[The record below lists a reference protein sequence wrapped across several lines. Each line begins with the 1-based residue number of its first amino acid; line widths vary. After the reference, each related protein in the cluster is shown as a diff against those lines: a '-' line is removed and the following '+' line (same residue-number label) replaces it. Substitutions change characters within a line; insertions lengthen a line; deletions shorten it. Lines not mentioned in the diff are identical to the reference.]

1 MSSSSLALNVEAQ
14 DGALTAERV
23 ETKYL
28 VPPERLPGLLQRVSS
43 RLSAHPFTGENTHP
57 GGALYMVTSLY
68 LDTPSGANFLAA
80 RENASKNLKLRLREY
95 SEVQEPSCAL
105 VTDAPV
111 LSPPEPWLWLEL
123 KQREGST
130 TSKRRLRISRAKL
143 ANLFVGS
150 RHGQELSQEQ
160 EQEQRQV
167 EALLSH
173 WKDVDE
179 PLRPSVL
186 VSYRRR
192 SFQADEGQLRV
203 TIDLGVTYHRAPTR
217 LSDLAEPLARSALGA
232 AVGGEPRA
240 VVEIKRL
247 GSPPSWLEQTLLE
260 MGAAATSFSKFVAAS
275 EALRGAS

>member
-1 MSSSSLALNVEAQ
+1 VSSGSLSLNLEAQ

-57 GGALYMVTSLY
+57 GRALYMVTSLY
-68 LDTPSGANFLAA
+68 LDTRSGAYFLAA
-80 RENASKNLKLRLREY
+80 RQNASKNLKLRLREY

-105 VTDAPV
+105 VTEAPV
-111 LSPPEPWLWLEL
+111 LPPPEPWLWLEL

-130 TSKRRLRISRAKL
+130 TSKRRIRISRAQV
-143 ANLFVGS
+143 ASLFVGG
-150 RHGQELSQEQ
+150 RKEQALGQ
-160 EQEQRQV
+160 EQEQREV
-167 EALLSH
+167 EALLLH
-173 WKDVDE
+173 LKEADE
-179 PLRPSVL
+179 PLQPSVL
-186 VSYRRR
+186 VSYRRQ

-203 TIDLGVTYHRAPTR
+203 TIDLGVTYHRVPTS

-247 GSPPSWLEQTLLE
+247 GSLPSWLEQTLLE
-260 MGAAATSFSKFVAAS
+260 MGAAAISFSKFVAAS
-275 EALRGAS
+275 EALRSAS

>member
-1 MSSSSLALNVEAQ
+1 MNSGSLALNL
-14 DGALTAERV
+14 GAHSVLTAERV

-43 RLSAHPFTGENTHP
+43 RLSAHPFTGENAHP

-68 LDTPSGANFLAA
+68 LDTPSGAYFLAA

-95 SEVQEPSCAL
+95 SEVQAPSCA
-105 VTDAPV
+105 VPPEAPV
-111 LSPPEPWLWLEL
+111 LLPPEPWLWLEL

-130 TSKRRLRISRAKL
+130 TSKRRIRISRARV

-150 RHGQELSQEQ
+150 RPGQALSPEQ
-160 EQEQRQV
+160 EQEQREV
-167 EALLSH
+167 EAFLID
-173 WKDVDE
+173 WKEADE
-179 PLRPSVL
+179 PLQPSVL
-186 VSYRRR
+186 VSYRRQ

-203 TIDLGVTYHRAPTR
+203 TIDLGVTYHRVPTS

-247 GSPPSWLEQTLLE
+247 GSLPSWLEQTLLE
-260 MGAAATSFSKFVAAS
+260 MGAAAISFSKFVAAS
-275 EALRGAS
+275 EALRGAR